1 MHKLLVTLFCIAI
14 YSISARADGLN
25 SLENFLKTTTS
36 GRSEFTQVV
45 TSPARDGQ
53 TARSKTSSGNFEFS
67 RPNRFK
73 FVYKKPFEQSM
84 VADGQTLWMHD
95 VDLNQVTARRQAQ
108 VLASTPAAIIA
119 AAADVRELEAN
130 FILKAAPDKDGL
142 QWVTASPK
150 ATDGQLQSIRIGF
163 RVSDKASEL
172 AVLEILDSFSQ
183 RSVLTFNKFE
193 TNPKLPADSFQFK
206 PPAGAD
212 VIRQ

>member
-1 MHKLLVTLFCIAI
+1 MVKLLLTLFCIAI
-14 YSISARADGLN
+14 YSIPARADGLN

-163 RVSDKASEL
+163 RVSDKSSEL

>member
-1 MHKLLVTLFCIAI
+1 
-14 YSISARADGLN
+14 
-25 SLENFLKTTTS
+25 
-36 GRSEFTQVV
+36 
-45 TSPARDGQ
+45 
-53 TARSKTSSGNFEFS
+53 
-67 RPNRFK
+67 
-73 FVYKKPFEQSM
+73 M